1 MTMKKLL
8 ITMTMLVGVLFGG
21 LMTTA
26 QAENLNYTVSADLPK
41 NQLNSKVSYFDLK
54 VTPGQTQ
61 DLTIQIKNSDNAAH
75 KYVVTPNRAT
85 TNDNGVIDYSGM
97 AFYSGTRFPQ
107 WKDSLFIGA
116 LKEKNLIRLSLNGNR
131 VEGQERLLADRGER
145 IRDVRTG
152 PDGWL
157 YVLTDEANGKLLK
170 VGLQP

>member
-85 TNDNGVIDYSGM
+85 TNDNGVIDYSQSK
-97 AFYSGTRFPQ
+97 A
-107 WKDSLFIGA
+107 KADASLKFDINRPCQSHKQSKC
-116 LKEKNLIRLSLNGNR
+116 LPRRRRPLLLN
-131 VEGQERLLADRGER
+131 
-145 IRDVRTG
+145 
-152 PDGWL
+152 
-157 YVLTDEANGKLLK
+157 
-170 VGLQP
+170 

>member
-1 MTMKKLL
+1 
-8 ITMTMLVGVLFGG
+8 
-21 LMTTA
+21 
-26 QAENLNYTVSADLPK
+26 
-41 NQLNSKVSYFDLK
+41 
-54 VTPGQTQ
+54 
-61 DLTIQIKNSDNAAH
+61 
-75 KYVVTPNRAT
+75 
-85 TNDNGVIDYSGM
+85 M

-157 YVLTDEANGKLLK
+157 YVLTDESNGKLLK